1 MSLVKV
7 GIIGGSGF
15 NDPDLLQE
23 AKVRT
28 VTTPFGNPSS
38 VLTEGF
44 VEGVPCVVLPR
55 HGKEHLLPPS
65 EINYRAN
72 IWALKELGCTH
83 ILATNAC
90 GSLQKDK
97 KPGDFVIPNQFYD
110 NTRNRELTFYGSGP
124 GSLKGVLHI
133 PMADPFCEE
142 TRQVL
147 IKAAKCLSLTIR
159 DKTCSSD
166 AISNHPCVHTEGSVI
181 TINGPRFSTRCESLL
196 FQKWG
201 FDLINMTLVPEVSLA
216 REAGLSYASIAIV
229 TDFDCWKADKEHVC
243 VDMVLEQFNKSVGQV
258 RKILLE
264 AVRLIGARD
273 WTKTIEANKALVL
286 SSRQDLLHQES
297 EGK

>member
-1 MSLVKV
+1 MQLFLLLFTYQV

-15 NDPDLLQE
+15 DDPDLLQE

-38 VLTEGF
+38 FLTEGF

-97 KPGDFVIPNQFYD
+97 KPGDFVVLNQFYD

-124 GSLKGVLHI
+124 GSLKGVLHM

-147 IKAAKCLSLTIR
+147 IKAAKNLSLTIR

-166 AISNHPCVHTEGSVI
+166 TIINHPCVHTEGSVI

-229 TDFDCWKADKEHVC
+229 TDFDCWKADEEHV
-243 VDMVLEQFNKSVGQV
+243 
-258 RKILLE
+258 RKLIFTGYLCILFYRYIHKD
-264 AVRLIGARD
+264 V
-273 WTKTIEANKALVL
+273 
-286 SSRQDLLHQES
+286 Q
-297 EGK
+297 